1 MRRRAF
7 ESPDL
12 ALCFEYIHHGC
23 RKLRKFFTDLQRSG
37 SHFFLSRSSQPTKIQ
52 KFLGVKKLNFGGQ
65 NDSKKNFFKNVPEVF
80 ET

>member
-37 SHFFLSRSSQPTKIQ
+37 SHFFSARLSQSIKIQ

-65 NDSKKNFFKNVPEVF
+65 NDSKKNFSLNVSKVF
-80 ET
+80 GT